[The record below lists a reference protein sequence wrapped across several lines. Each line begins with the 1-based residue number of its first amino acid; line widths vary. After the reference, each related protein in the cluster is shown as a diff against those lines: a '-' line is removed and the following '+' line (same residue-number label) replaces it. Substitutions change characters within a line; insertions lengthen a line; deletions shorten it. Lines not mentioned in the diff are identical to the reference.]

1 MIPASNI
8 EPPRPINPRGV
19 RSAQVH
25 MACGELEPTL
35 AFFMQRLG
43 FRLDAIFPTDDPT
56 VAMISAYGLQ
66 MRLARGAVAGVT
78 TLYLL
83 CDDPK
88 ITAGGETALTAPKG
102 VTIKL
107 TAADPVRLTPGTQQ
121 ALVVTRAGAGD
132 HWCVGRAGLRYRD
145 LIQKRHGGAFIAS
158 HIRVLDG
165 RPVPDCLHFHKFRFQ
180 AIFCRK
186 GWVRVVYE
194 DQGEPFVMEAGDC
207 VLQPPGIRHRV
218 LSSSAGAE
226 VVEIGAPAEHITM
239 ADHTLELPNLR
250 VDAGRNFGGQRFVR
264 HIAGQARWKPWGVKG
279 FEVSETGIGQATN
292 GIAGIRVVR
301 PNGAPLTQRQ
311 SHDTGFCF
319 YFVLNGTVTV
329 QLDDAAHALA
339 VDDSITIPG
348 GMAYALAPAS
358 PDLSLLEITLPANF
372 EMA

>member
-1 MIPASNI
+1 M
-8 EPPRPINPRGV
+8 
-19 RSAQVH
+19 
-25 MACGELEPTL
+25 L
-35 AFFMQRLG
+35 
-43 FRLDAIFPTDDPT
+43 
-56 VAMISAYGLQ
+56 
-66 MRLARGAVAGVT
+66 
-78 TLYLL
+78 
-83 CDDPK
+83 
-88 ITAGGETALTAPKG
+88 
-102 VTIKL
+102 
-107 TAADPVRLTPGTQQ
+107 
-121 ALVVTRAGAGD
+121 
-132 HWCVGRAGLRYRD
+132 
-145 LIQKRHGGAFIAS
+145 AS
-158 HIRVLDG
+158 HIRLLG
-165 RPVPDCLHFHKFRFQ
+165 SGPVPDCVHFHKIRFQ

-194 DQGEPFVMEAGDC
+194 DQGEPFVMEAGAC

-264 HIAGQARWKPWGVKG
+264 HIAGQARWKPWRVKG

-301 PNGAPLTQRQ
+301 PNGASLTQRQ
-311 SHDTGFCF
+311 SHNTGFCF
-319 YFVLNGTVTV
+319 CFVLNGTVTV